1 MRKDRDCGV
10 PYPIYTPYQGMGMPM
25 GMPMPM
31 NYQTTMT
38 TTKQHCGLGLFN
50 SGQICGIGK

>member
-10 PYPIYTPYQGMGMPM
+10 SYPIYTPYQGMPV

-31 NYQTTMT
+31 NYQTQYSNQNTINNID
-38 TTKQHCGLGLFN
+38 Q
-50 SGQICGIGK
+50 QINNIEQ